1 MNMGMSKE
9 IGRVVGEPTTTV
21 APFLSK
27 TPPKT
32 GEYVIMYYEGMEILG
47 MVEYVTR
54 ANAALEGEIFDV
66 KVIDKIRLLD
76 KGRNEYVKGVIR
88 ILGDTKGFR
97 IPRIPPPPGTKIY
110 RADSELLARI
120 FGKKGSRCVRIGR
133 LLSNEDVPVYL
144 DANMMVTR
152 HLAILAITGA
162 GKSNTVAVISREMSK
177 IGATLVIF
185 DMHADYAYSDLN
197 KLNSFEPKINPFYMS
212 VGELRRLLRL
222 DSRAHKQ
229 ERIFRLAYKIAK
241 TAIESPDTSIPPSRF
256 IDAVKYVVYS
266 ISMGEIPDDLRDIQ
280 DIERI
285 PLYMKVK
292 DTLRDKTF
300 KESAY
305 NLLSRIED
313 FEERLKGVI
322 DSGSPDSLTLLK
334 RGHINV
340 VDLSRFDE
348 EDADVIV
355 SHYLR
360 RILYERKRARL
371 NEQVEDSMK
380 APVFIVL
387 EEAHILAPKDRETLS
402 KHWIGRIA
410 REGRK
415 FGVGLCLV
423 SQRPKGLD
431 PDSLSQVNNMII
443 LKLVEP
449 SDQRHVQQASEQLS
463 EDLLQQLPSLNVGE
477 AIIIGPMTPLP
488 VMVKIDKFEGRL
500 GGSDINVVE
509 EWGKNETGEDGSL
522 EDLVG

>member
-1 MNMGMSKE
+1 MSE
-9 IGRVVGEPTTTV
+9 FYSNEVGRVVGEPTTTI

-27 TPPKT
+27 IPPRT
-32 GEYVIMYYEGMEILG
+32 GEYVILRYDGIEVLG
-47 MVEYVTR
+47 MVEYVVR
-54 ANAALEGEIFDV
+54 GNAALTGEIYDV
-66 KVIDKIRLLD
+66 DVIDKIRVLD
-76 KGRNEYVKGVIR
+76 KGRNEYVRGVIK
-88 ILGDTKGFR
+88 ILGDAKNFR

-110 RADSELLARI
+110 KADSTLLEKI
-120 FGKKGSRCVRIGR
+120 FGKKGSRCIKIGR
-133 LLSNEDVPVYL
+133 LLSHEDVSVYL

-162 GKSNTVAVISREMSK
+162 GKSNTVAVLSRELSK

-185 DMHADYAYSDLN
+185 DMHADYVKSDFDR
-197 KLNSFEPKINPFYMS
+197 LNSFEPRINPYYMS
-212 VGELRRLLRL
+212 LGELGHLLRL

-229 ERIFRLAYKIAK
+229 ERIFRLAYKVAK
-241 TAIESPDTSIPPSRF
+241 EAVEGNRTSVSPARF
-256 IDAVKYVVYS
+256 VDVIKYVVYRVAT
-266 ISMGEIPDDLRDIQ
+266 GEPPSDMSDLDEVEDLEI
-280 DIERI
+280 
-285 PLYMKVK
+285 YKKVT
-292 DTLRDKTF
+292 DTLKGF
-300 KESAY
+300 KDSAY

-313 FEERLKGVI
+313 FEERLKGII
-322 DSGSPDSLTLLK
+322 DPLSPDALMLLK
-334 RGHINV
+334 RGYINV

-371 NEQVEDSMK
+371 NEQVVESMA
-380 APVFIVL
+380 APVFLIL
-387 EEAHILAPKDRETLS
+387 EEAHILAPKDRSTLS

-431 PDSLSQVNNMII
+431 PDALSQVNNMII

-500 GGSDINVVE
+500 GGSDINVVDEWSRGHME
-509 EWGKNETGEDGSL
+509 EEGSL
-522 EDLVG
+522 DDLVG